1 MSSAESESWGYGRVK
16 WTFTKGVVMERDAM
30 SIVSNTFDTSNTSNT
45 SAGHGG
51 LV

>member
-16 WTFTKGVVMERDAM
+16 WTFTKGVLMERDAM
-30 SIVSNTFDTSNTSNT
+30 SIVSNTFDTSNTS
-45 SAGHGG
+45 AGHGG